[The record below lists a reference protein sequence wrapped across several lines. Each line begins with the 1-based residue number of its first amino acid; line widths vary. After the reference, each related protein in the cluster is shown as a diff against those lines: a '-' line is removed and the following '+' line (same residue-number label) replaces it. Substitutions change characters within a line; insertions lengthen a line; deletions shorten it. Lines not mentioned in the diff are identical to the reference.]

1 MHYQR
6 AQRSCVI
13 AEGCWLFFR
22 CRFSQLRRG
31 GRGNHGS
38 VHYNIVVSGPQPR
51 LLRSTDRLR
60 PGIDKRG
67 SAGQFS
73 TMSADDTANPP
84 AARATEAEDPFRRVR
99 LDKLE
104 TLRGMGID
112 PYPVSFPREH
122 EAAALDRE
130 FAELP
135 AGNETNRQVR
145 VAGRIRAIRN
155 SGMFIDLH
163 DASGKIQIF
172 SHKDYLRPG
181 DLPLLKLLDIGDLI
195 GVEGLVRRTPRGELT
210 VNAEH
215 LTMLAKAL
223 RPLPEKYH
231 GLADIELRY
240 RQRYLDLIMNP
251 QSRETLRRRSHVVA
265 AMRAWLIERGYLE
278 VETPMLHTIPG
289 GAAAKPFIT
298 HHNALDIDLY
308 LRIAPEL
315 HLKRLVV
322 GGLADKVFEINRC
335 FRNEGLSPR
344 HNPEF
349 TSLELYEAYAD
360 YADMMALTERI
371 VAYVAEAATGGLKIS
386 YGGAAIDLTPPW
398 PRRSMAEL
406 VLEATGVD
414 FLAIADA
421 AAAREAAR
429 HLGAAIAGHENWGQA
444 LEAVFG
450 ARVEDRLIQPIHVT
464 GFPRDISPL
473 AKADRHDPRL
483 VERFETY
490 IYGWEIANAF
500 SELNDP
506 LDQRARF
513 EAQMMAR
520 AAGDEEA
527 QPLDEDYVTA
537 LEYGLP
543 PCGGLGIG
551 IDRLVMLLT
560 DSPSIR
566 DVIAFPTLRPR

>member
-1 MHYQR
+1 M
-6 AQRSCVI
+6 A
-13 AEGCWLFFR
+13 
-22 CRFSQLRRG
+22 
-31 GRGNHGS
+31 
-38 VHYNIVVSGPQPR
+38 
-51 LLRSTDRLR
+51 
-60 PGIDKRG
+60 
-67 SAGQFS
+67 
-73 TMSADDTANPP
+73 ADDD
-84 AARATEAEDPFRRVR
+84 DPLRRVR

-104 TLRGMGID
+104 TLRGMGVD
-112 PYPVSFPREH
+112 PFPVSFSRTD
-122 EAAALDRE
+122 EAAGLDERYLAL
-130 FAELP
+130 AVG
-135 AGNETNRQVR
+135 AETNDQVR
-145 VAGRIRAIRN
+145 VAGRIRAMRN
-155 SGMFIDLH
+155 NGMFIDLH

-172 SHKDYLRPG
+172 SHKDLLSPDAPALLR
-181 DLPLLKLLDIGDLI
+181 LFDIGDLI
-195 GVEGLVRRTPRGELT
+195 GVEGRVRRTPRGELT
-210 VNAEH
+210 VNATG

-251 QSRETLRRRSHVVA
+251 QSRETLVRRSRIIA
-265 AMRAWLIERGYLE
+265 ALRAYLSNHLYLE

-289 GAAAKPFIT
+289 GAAARPFVT
-298 HHNALDIDLY
+298 HHNALDMELY

-322 GGLADKVFEINRC
+322 GGLSDKVFEINRC

-349 TSLELYEAYAD
+349 TTLELYAAYAD
-360 YADMMALTERI
+360 YTDMMTLTEQI
-371 VAYVAEAATGGLKIS
+371 VARAAEAVAGGAQIS
-386 YGGAAIDLTPPW
+386 YGGTAIDLTPPW
-398 PRRSMAEL
+398 PRRGMAEL
-406 VLEATGVD
+406 VLEATGTD

-421 AAAREAAR
+421 ASAREAAR
-429 HLGAAIAGHENWGQA
+429 HLGCALSGTESWGQA
-444 LEAVFG
+444 LEVVFA
-450 ARVEDRLIQPIHVT
+450 ARVEDQLIQPTHVT

-473 AKADRHDPRL
+473 AKADRTDPRL

-490 IYGWEIANAF
+490 VYGWEIANAF

-506 LDQRARF
+506 LDQRGRF
-513 EAQMMAR
+513 EAQMLAR

-537 LEYGLP
+537 LEYGMP
-543 PCGGLGIG
+543 PCGGLGLG

>member
-1 MHYQR
+1 
-6 AQRSCVI
+6 
-13 AEGCWLFFR
+13 
-22 CRFSQLRRG
+22 
-31 GRGNHGS
+31 
-38 VHYNIVVSGPQPR
+38 
-51 LLRSTDRLR
+51 
-60 PGIDKRG
+60 
-67 SAGQFS
+67 
-73 TMSADDTANPP
+73 MSADDTS
-84 AARATEAEDPFRRVR
+84 EDPFRRVR
-99 LDKLE
+99 LEKLQA
-104 TLRGMGID
+104 LRAMGID
-112 PYPVSFPREH
+112 PYPVTFARSD
-122 EAAALDRE
+122 EAAELDERHKP
-130 FAELP
+130 LP
-135 AGNETNRQVR
+135 IGAETNDAVR
-145 VAGRIRAIRN
+145 VAGRIRAMRN
-155 SGMFIDLH
+155 TGMFIDLH

-172 SHKDYLRPG
+172 SHKDHLPERDLALLR
-181 DLPLLKLLDIGDLI
+181 LLDIGDLI
-195 GVEGLVRRTPRGELT
+195 GVEGRVRRTPRGELT
-210 VNAEH
+210 VNATA
-215 LTMLAKAL
+215 LTLLAKAL

-240 RQRYLDLIMNP
+240 RQRYLDLIMNEH
-251 QSRETLRRRSHVVA
+251 SRETLRRRSRVVA
-265 AMRAWLIERGYLE
+265 AMRSWLLERGYLE
-278 VETPMLHTIPG
+278 VETPMLHTIPS
-289 GAAAKPFIT
+289 GATARPFVT

-349 TSLELYEAYAD
+349 TTLELYEAYTD
-360 YADMMALTERI
+360 YTGMMALTEEI
-371 VAYVAEAATGGLKIS
+371 VAHVATETTGGAQLS
-386 YGGAAIDLTPPW
+386 YGGTTIDLTAPW

-406 VLEATGVD
+406 VRDATGID
-414 FLAIADA
+414 FLAIEEA
-421 AAAREAAR
+421 AAARDAAR
-429 HLGAAIAGHENWGQA
+429 RLGCALTGSENWGQA
-444 LEAVFG
+444 LEAAF
-450 ARVEDRLIQPIHVT
+450 AAKVEDTLIQPVHVT

-473 AKADRHDPRL
+473 AKADRNDPRL

-490 IYGWEIANAF
+490 VYGWEIANAF

-513 EAQMMAR
+513 EAQMLAR
-520 AAGDEEA
+520 AAGDDEA
-527 QPLDEDYVTA
+527 QPLDEDYVLA

>member
-1 MHYQR
+1 MTDSER
-6 AQRSCVI
+6 
-13 AEGCWLFFR
+13 
-22 CRFSQLRRG
+22 
-31 GRGNHGS
+31 
-38 VHYNIVVSGPQPR
+38 QPR
-51 LLRSTDRLR
+51 D
-60 PGIDKRG
+60 
-67 SAGQFS
+67 
-73 TMSADDTANPP
+73 
-84 AARATEAEDPFRRVR
+84 AEDPLRSVR
-99 LDKLE
+99 IGKCDSLE
-104 TLRGMGID
+104 ALGID
-112 PYPVSFPREH
+112 PYPYNFERTH
-122 EAAALDRE
+122 EASQLERRYTGLAAGAETADR
-130 FAELP
+130 
-135 AGNETNRQVR
+135 VR
-145 VAGRIRAIRN
+145 VAGRIRAMRN

-172 SHKDYLRPG
+172 CHKDFLGSEALGMVR
-181 DLPLLKLLDIGDLI
+181 LLDIGDLI
-195 GVEGLVRRTPRGELT
+195 GVEGLIRRTPRGELT
-210 VNAEH
+210 VNA
-215 LTMLAKAL
+215 TAVTVLAKAL

-251 QSRETLRRRSHVVA
+251 QSRDALLRRSRVVA
-265 AMRAWLIERGYLE
+265 AMRSHLAARGYVE

-289 GAAAKPFIT
+289 GASAKPFVT

-315 HLKRLVV
+315 HLKRLLV
-322 GGLADKVFEINRC
+322 GGLTDKLFEINRC

-349 TSLELYEAYAD
+349 TTLELYEAYVD
-360 YADMMALTERI
+360 YTAMMKLTEELI
-371 VAYVAEAATGGLKIS
+371 TTVAETVLGTLQIG
-386 YGGAAIDLTPPW
+386 YGGTELDLSAPW

-406 VLEATGVD
+406 VQTATGID
-414 FLAIADA
+414 FLALDSAE
-421 AAAREAAR
+421 AAREASAR
-429 HLGAAIAGHENWGQA
+429 VGAALNGAENWGQA
-444 LEAVFG
+444 LEAAFA
-450 ARVEDRLIQPIHVT
+450 ARVEDTLIQPIHVT

-473 AKADRHDPRL
+473 AKADRNDPRL

-506 LDQRARF
+506 QDQHERF
-513 EAQMMAR
+513 EAQMRAR

-527 QPLDEDYVTA
+527 QLLDEDYVTA

>member
-1 MHYQR
+1 MP
-6 AQRSCVI
+6 
-13 AEGCWLFFR
+13 
-22 CRFSQLRRG
+22 
-31 GRGNHGS
+31 S
-38 VHYNIVVSGPQPR
+38 V
-51 LLRSTDRLR
+51 
-60 PGIDKRG
+60 GIDKRDL
-67 SAGQFS
+67 AGQFNL
-73 TMSADDTANPP
+73 MSSDNIPEP
-84 AARATEAEDPFRRVR
+84 AAVRAEADDPFRRAR

-104 TLRGMGID
+104 TLRDMGID
-112 PYPVSFPREH
+112 PYPVSFARAD
-122 EAAALDRE
+122 EAAELDRRY
-130 FAELP
+130 AAIP
-135 AGNETNRQVR
+135 AGSETGDRVT

-172 SHKDYLRPG
+172 SHKDYLRPD
-181 DLPLLKLLDIGDLI
+181 DLPLLRLLDIGDLI
-195 GVEGLVRRTPRGELT
+195 GVTGLVRRTPRGELT
-210 VNAEH
+210 VNAER

-251 QSRETLRRRSHVVA
+251 RSRETLRRRSRIVA
-265 AMRAWLIERGYLE
+265 AMRAFLIERGYLE
-278 VETPMLHTIPG
+278 VETPMLHVIPG
-289 GAAAKPFIT
+289 GAAARPFVT

-322 GGLADKVFEINRC
+322 GGLSDKVFEINRC

-349 TSLELYEAYAD
+349 TSLELYEAYSD
-360 YADMMALTERI
+360 YAGMMNLAEEI
-371 VAYVAEAATGGLKIS
+371 IAHVARAATGGLKIS
-386 YGGAAIDLTPPW
+386 YGGTEIDLTPPW
-398 PRRSMAEL
+398 PRRAMAEL

-421 AAAREAAR
+421 DAARAAAR
-429 HLGAAIAGHENWGQA
+429 HLGVAIAGGENWGQA
-444 LEAVFG
+444 LEAVFA
-450 ARVEDRLIQPIHVT
+450 ARVEDRLIQPTHVT

-473 AKADRHDPRL
+473 AKADPHDPRL

-490 IYGWEIANAF
+490 VYGWEIANAF

>member
-1 MHYQR
+1 M
-6 AQRSCVI
+6 
-13 AEGCWLFFR
+13 
-22 CRFSQLRRG
+22 
-31 GRGNHGS
+31 
-38 VHYNIVVSGPQPR
+38 
-51 LLRSTDRLR
+51 TD
-60 PGIDKRG
+60 GE
-67 SAGQFS
+67 GQFR
-73 TMSADDTANPP
+73 DD
-84 AARATEAEDPFRRVR
+84 EDPLRAVR
-99 LDKLE
+99 IGKRDSLKAL
-104 TLRGMGID
+104 GID
-112 PYPVSFPREH
+112 PYPHYFERSH
-122 EAAALDRE
+122 EAAELERRHAGLAAGVETDDR
-130 FAELP
+130 
-135 AGNETNRQVR
+135 VR
-145 VAGRIRAIRN
+145 VAGRIRAMRN

-172 SHKDYLRPG
+172 CHRDLLGPEALAVLR
-181 DLPLLKLLDIGDLI
+181 LLDIGDLL

-210 VNAEH
+210 VNASA
-215 LTMLAKAL
+215 LTVLAKAL

-251 QSRETLRRRSHVVA
+251 QSRETLRRRSLIVG
-265 AMRAWLIERGYLE
+265 AMRSRLVARGYLE
-278 VETPMLHTIPG
+278 VETPMLHPIPG
-289 GAAAKPFIT
+289 GASAKPFVT
-298 HHNALDIDLY
+298 HHNALDMDLY

-322 GGLADKVFEINRC
+322 GGLADKLFEINRC

-349 TSLELYEAYAD
+349 TTLELYEAYVD
-360 YADMMALTERI
+360 YTAMMTLTEEL
-371 VAYVAEAATGGLKIS
+371 VATVAETVFGSLRIE
-386 YGGAAIDLTPPW
+386 YGGTAIDLSPQW

-406 VLEATGVD
+406 VQTATGVD
-414 FLAIADA
+414 FLAFDDA
-421 AAAREAAR
+421 AAAREAAAA
-429 HLGAAIAGHENWGQA
+429 LGAAVTGSENWGQA
-444 LEAVFG
+444 LEAVFA
-450 ARVEDRLIQPIHVT
+450 ARVENTLIQPIHVI

-473 AKADRHDPRL
+473 AKTDRADPRL
-483 VERFETY
+483 VDRFETY

-506 LDQRARF
+506 QDQRERF
-513 EAQMMAR
+513 EAQMRAR

-566 DVIAFPTLRPR
+566 DVIAFPTLRLR

>member
-1 MHYQR
+1 
-6 AQRSCVI
+6 
-13 AEGCWLFFR
+13 
-22 CRFSQLRRG
+22 
-31 GRGNHGS
+31 
-38 VHYNIVVSGPQPR
+38 
-51 LLRSTDRLR
+51 
-60 PGIDKRG
+60 
-67 SAGQFS
+67 
-73 TMSADDTANPP
+73 MSADDPVN
-84 AARATEAEDPFRRVR
+84 AATKNTEESDDPFRRVR
-99 LDKLE
+99 LEKLDA
-104 TLRGMGID
+104 LRGLGVD
-112 PYPVSFPREH
+112 PYPVGFARTD
-122 EAAALDRE
+122 EAAALDARYI
-130 FAELP
+130 ELP
-135 AGNETNRQVR
+135 AGTQTNEQAR

-163 DASGKIQIF
+163 DASGKIQVF
-172 SHKDYLRPG
+172 CHKDFLPAEGLAMLR
-181 DLPLLKLLDIGDLI
+181 LLDIGDLI
-195 GVEGLVRRTPRGELT
+195 GVEGRVRRTPRGELT
-210 VNAEH
+210 VNATA

-251 QSRETLRRRSHVVA
+251 QSRETLRRRSRVVA
-265 AMRAWLIERGYLE
+265 AMRGFLSARGYLE

-289 GAAAKPFIT
+289 GAAARPFIT

-322 GGLADKVFEINRC
+322 GGLAEKVFEINRC

-349 TSLELYEAYAD
+349 TTLELYEAYVD
-360 YADMMALTERI
+360 YRAMMSLTEAI
-371 VAYVAEAATGGLKIS
+371 VAHVAEAATGGTRLA
-386 YGGAAIDLTPPW
+386 YGGAEIDLTPPW

-414 FLAIADA
+414 FLAIDNA
-421 AAAREAAR
+421 ASAREAAAR
-429 HLGAAIAGHENWGQA
+429 LGCALTGKENWGQA
-444 LEAVFG
+444 LEAAFA
-450 ARVEDRLIQPIHVT
+450 ARVEDRLIQPTHVT

-473 AKADRHDPRL
+473 AKADRNDPRL

-506 LDQRARF
+506 IDQRARF
-513 EAQMMAR
+513 EAQMLAR

-527 QPLDEDYVTA
+527 QPLDEDYVMA

>member
-1 MHYQR
+1 M
-6 AQRSCVI
+6 
-13 AEGCWLFFR
+13 
-22 CRFSQLRRG
+22 
-31 GRGNHGS
+31 
-38 VHYNIVVSGPQPR
+38 
-51 LLRSTDRLR
+51 
-60 PGIDKRG
+60 
-67 SAGQFS
+67 
-73 TMSADDTANPP
+73 
-84 AARATEAEDPFRRVR
+84 R

-104 TLRGMGID
+104 TLRDMGID
-112 PYPVSFPREH
+112 PYPVGFSREH
-122 EAAALDRE
+122 EAAELDRRY
-130 FAELP
+130 ADMP
-135 AGNETNRQVR
+135 AGTETGDRVS
-145 VAGRIRAIRN
+145 VAGRIRAMRN

-172 SHKDYLRPG
+172 SHKDYLRAD

-195 GVEGLVRRTPRGELT
+195 GVEGFVRRTPRGELT

-251 QSRETLRRRSHVVA
+251 QSRETLRRRSRIVA
-265 AMRAWLIERGYLE
+265 AMRGWLIERGYLE

-349 TSLELYEAYAD
+349 TSLELYEAYSD
-360 YADMMALTERI
+360 YTGMMDLTERI
-371 VAYVAEAATGGLKIS
+371 VAHVAEAAAGGLQIS
-386 YGGAAIDLTPPW
+386 YGGTEIDLTPPW

-421 AAAREAAR
+421 AAARDAAR
-429 HLGAAIAGHENWGQA
+429 HLGAAIAGGENWGQS

-450 ARVEDRLIQPIHVT
+450 ARVEDRLIQPVHVT

-473 AKADRHDPRL
+473 AKADRDDPRL

-490 IYGWEIANAF
+490 VYGWEIANAF

>member
-1 MHYQR
+1 MTDSER
-6 AQRSCVI
+6 
-13 AEGCWLFFR
+13 
-22 CRFSQLRRG
+22 
-31 GRGNHGS
+31 
-38 VHYNIVVSGPQPR
+38 QPR
-51 LLRSTDRLR
+51 DAEDPLRSVR
-60 PGIDKRG
+60 IDKRESLQALG
-67 SAGQFS
+67 
-73 TMSADDTANPP
+73 
-84 AARATEAEDPFRRVR
+84 V
-99 LDKLE
+99 
-104 TLRGMGID
+104 D
-112 PYPVSFPREH
+112 PYPYSFERTH
-122 EAAALDRE
+122 EASQLERRYTGLAAGAETEDR
-130 FAELP
+130 
-135 AGNETNRQVR
+135 VR
-145 VAGRIRAIRN
+145 VAGRIRAMRN
-155 SGMFIDLH
+155 SGMFIDLY

-172 SHKDYLRPG
+172 CHKD
-181 DLPLLKLLDIGDLI
+181 LLGVEALGMVRLLDIGDLI
-195 GVEGLVRRTPRGELT
+195 GIEGLVRRTPRGELT
-210 VNAEH
+210 INASGV
-215 LTMLAKAL
+215 TVLAKTL

-231 GLADIELRY
+231 GLADVELRY

-251 QSRETLRRRSHVVA
+251 QNRDTLLRRSRVVA
-265 AMRAWLIERGYLE
+265 AIRNHLSEQGYLE

-289 GAAAKPFIT
+289 GASAKPFVT

-315 HLKRLVV
+315 YLKRLLV
-322 GGLADKVFEINRC
+322 GGVADKLFEINRC

-349 TSLELYEAYAD
+349 TTLELYEAYVD
-360 YADMMALTERI
+360 YTAMMKLTEELITTAAETVLGTLRI
-371 VAYVAEAATGGLKIS
+371 G
-386 YGGAAIDLTPPW
+386 YGGTEIDLSAPW

-406 VLEATGVD
+406 VQAATGFD
-414 FLAIADA
+414 FLVLDSA
-421 AAAREAAR
+421 AAAREAAGS
-429 HLGAAIAGHENWGQA
+429 LGAALAGGENWGQA
-444 LEAVFG
+444 LEAAFA
-450 ARVEDRLIQPIHVT
+450 ARVEDTLIQPIHVT

-473 AKADRHDPRL
+473 AKADRNDPRL

-506 LDQRARF
+506 QDQRERF
-513 EAQMMAR
+513 EAQMRAR

-527 QPLDEDYVTA
+527 QLLDEDYLTA

>member
-1 MHYQR
+1 M
-6 AQRSCVI
+6 
-13 AEGCWLFFR
+13 
-22 CRFSQLRRG
+22 
-31 GRGNHGS
+31 
-38 VHYNIVVSGPQPR
+38 
-51 LLRSTDRLR
+51 T
-60 PGIDKRG
+60 
-67 SAGQFS
+67 
-73 TMSADDTANPP
+73 ADDLVHDPSRNIS
-84 AARATEAEDPFRRVR
+84 EDDDPFRRVR
-99 LDKLE
+99 LEKLAA
-104 TLRGMGID
+104 LQSLGID
-112 PYPVSFPREH
+112 PYPVSFARTA
-122 EAAALDRE
+122 EAAALETRH
-130 FAELP
+130 AALP
-135 AGNETNRQVR
+135 AGAETEERVR

-172 SHKDYLRPG
+172 SHKDFLSPDQLALLR
-181 DLPLLKLLDIGDLI
+181 LLDIGDLI

-210 VNAEH
+210 INAAAI
-215 LTMLAKAL
+215 TVLAKAL

-251 QSRETLRRRSHVVA
+251 QSRETLRRRSRIVA
-265 AMRAWLIERGYLE
+265 AMRGFLLSRGYLE

-298 HHNALDIDLY
+298 HHNALDMELY

-322 GGLADKVFEINRC
+322 GGLSDKVFEINRC

-360 YADMMALTERI
+360 YTDMMALTEAI
-371 VAYVAEAATGGLKIS
+371 VAHVAEAAAGGMQIA
-386 YGGAAIDLTPPW
+386 YGGTSIDLAPPW
-398 PRRSMAEL
+398 PRRGMAEL
-406 VLEATGVD
+406 VLEHTGAD
-414 FLAIADA
+414 FLALDNAES
-421 AAAREAAR
+421 AREAAGR
-429 HLGAAIAGHENWGQA
+429 LGCALKGNENWGQA
-444 LEAVFG
+444 LEAAFA
-450 ARVEDRLIQPIHVT
+450 ARVEDKLIQPIHVT

-473 AKADRHDPRL
+473 AKADRNDPRL

-490 IYGWEIANAF
+490 VYGWEIANAF

-513 EAQMMAR
+513 EAQMLAR

>member
-1 MHYQR
+1 MTDSER
-6 AQRSCVI
+6 
-13 AEGCWLFFR
+13 
-22 CRFSQLRRG
+22 
-31 GRGNHGS
+31 
-38 VHYNIVVSGPQPR
+38 QPR
-51 LLRSTDRLR
+51 DAEDPLRSVR
-60 PGIDKRG
+60 IDKRE
-67 SAGQFS
+67 SLQA
-73 TMSADDTANPP
+73 
-84 AARATEAEDPFRRVR
+84 
-99 LDKLE
+99 L
-104 TLRGMGID
+104 GID
-112 PYPVSFPREH
+112 PYPYSFERTH
-122 EAAALDRE
+122 EASQLERRYTG
-130 FAELP
+130 LP
-135 AGNETNRQVR
+135 AGAETEDRVR
-145 VAGRIRAIRN
+145 VAGRIRAMRN
-155 SGMFIDLH
+155 SGMFIDLY

-172 SHKDYLRPG
+172 CHKD
-181 DLPLLKLLDIGDLI
+181 LLGPETLEIVRLLDIGDLI
-195 GVEGLVRRTPRGELT
+195 GVDGLVRRTPRGELT
-210 VNAEH
+210 INASGV
-215 LTMLAKAL
+215 TVLAKAL

-251 QSRETLRRRSHVVA
+251 QSRDRLLRRSRVVA
-265 AMRAWLIERGYLE
+265 AIRGHLAERGYVE

-289 GAAAKPFIT
+289 GASAKPFVT

-315 HLKRLVV
+315 HLKRLLV
-322 GGLADKVFEINRC
+322 GGLADRLFEINRC

-349 TSLELYEAYAD
+349 TTLELYEAYVD
-360 YADMMALTERI
+360 YTAMMKLTEELITTAAETVLGTLRI
-371 VAYVAEAATGGLKIS
+371 G
-386 YGGAAIDLTPPW
+386 YGGTEIDLSAPW

-406 VLEATGVD
+406 VQTATGVD
-414 FLAIADA
+414 FLALDNAE
-421 AAAREAAR
+421 AAREAAAR
-429 HLGAAIAGHENWGQA
+429 VGAALTGGENWGQA
-444 LEAVFG
+444 LEAAFA
-450 ARVEDRLIQPIHVT
+450 ARVEDILIQPIHVT

-473 AKADRHDPRL
+473 AKAARHDPRL

-506 LDQRARF
+506 QDQRARF
-513 EAQMMAR
+513 EAQMRAR

-527 QPLDEDYVTA
+527 QLLDEDYVTA

-551 IDRLVMLLT
+551 VDRLVMLLT

>member
-1 MHYQR
+1 MTDSER
-6 AQRSCVI
+6 
-13 AEGCWLFFR
+13 
-22 CRFSQLRRG
+22 
-31 GRGNHGS
+31 
-38 VHYNIVVSGPQPR
+38 QPR
-51 LLRSTDRLR
+51 DAEDPLRSVR
-60 PGIDKRG
+60 IDKRDG
-67 SAGQFS
+67 L
-73 TMSADDTANPP
+73 
-84 AARATEAEDPFRRVR
+84 EA
-99 LDKLE
+99 L
-104 TLRGMGID
+104 GID
-112 PYPVSFPREH
+112 PYPYSFERTH
-122 EAAALDRE
+122 EAVQLERRYTGLGAGAETEDR
-130 FAELP
+130 
-135 AGNETNRQVR
+135 VR
-145 VAGRIRAIRN
+145 VAGRIRAMRN

-172 SHKDYLRPG
+172 CHKD
-181 DLPLLKLLDIGDLI
+181 LLGSEALGMVRLLDIGDLI

-210 VNAEH
+210 VNA
-215 LTMLAKAL
+215 TGVTVLAKAL

-231 GLADIELRY
+231 GLADVELRY

-251 QSRETLRRRSHVVA
+251 QSRDTLLRRSRIVA
-265 AMRAWLIERGYLE
+265 AIRNHLAERGYVE

-289 GAAAKPFIT
+289 GASAKPFVT

-315 HLKRLVV
+315 HLKRLLV
-322 GGLADKVFEINRC
+322 GGVADKLFEINRC

-349 TSLELYEAYAD
+349 TTLELYEAYVDHTA
-360 YADMMALTERI
+360 MMKLTEELITTAAETVLGTLRI
-371 VAYVAEAATGGLKIS
+371 G
-386 YGGAAIDLTPPW
+386 YGGTEIDLSAPW

-406 VLEATGVD
+406 VQTATGVD
-414 FLAIADA
+414 FLALGTA
-421 AAAREAAR
+421 EAAR
-429 HLGAAIAGHENWGQA
+429 GSAARVGAALAGGENWGQA
-444 LEAVFG
+444 LEAAFA
-450 ARVEDRLIQPIHVT
+450 ARVEDTLIQPIHVT

-473 AKADRHDPRL
+473 AKADRRDPRL

-506 LDQRARF
+506 QDQRERF
-513 EAQMMAR
+513 EAQMRAR

-527 QPLDEDYVTA
+527 QLLDEDYVTA

>member
-1 MHYQR
+1 
-6 AQRSCVI
+6 
-13 AEGCWLFFR
+13 
-22 CRFSQLRRG
+22 
-31 GRGNHGS
+31 
-38 VHYNIVVSGPQPR
+38 
-51 LLRSTDRLR
+51 
-60 PGIDKRG
+60 
-67 SAGQFS
+67 
-73 TMSADDTANPP
+73 MSADDD
-84 AARATEAEDPFRRVR
+84 DPFRSVR

-104 TLRGMGID
+104 ALRAMGID
-112 PYPVSFPREH
+112 PYPVSFRRTV
-122 EAAALDRE
+122 EAAAVDARYRDL
-130 FAELP
+130 A
-135 AGNETNRQVR
+135 AGAETNDAVS

-172 SHKDYLRPG
+172 SHKDYLREG
-181 DLPLLKLLDIGDLI
+181 DRPLLRLLDIGDLI
-195 GVEGLVRRTPRGELT
+195 GVEGRVRRTPRGELT
-210 VNAEH
+210 VNATA

-240 RQRYLDLIMNP
+240 RQRYLDLIMNE
-251 QSRETLRRRSHVVA
+251 QSRETLRRRSRIIA
-265 AMRAWLIERGYLE
+265 AMRGWLTERGYLE
-278 VETPMLHTIPG
+278 VETPMLHTIPS
-289 GAAAKPFIT
+289 GATAKPFVT
-298 HHNALDIDLY
+298 HHNALDMELY

-322 GGLADKVFEINRC
+322 GGLADRVFEINRC

-349 TSLELYEAYAD
+349 TTLELYEAYAD
-360 YADMMALTERI
+360 YTDMMSLTEAV
-371 VAYVAEAATGGLKIS
+371 VAHVAEAAGGGRRIS
-386 YGGAAIDLTPPW
+386 YGGTEIDLSPPW
-398 PRRSMAEL
+398 PRRTMAEL
-406 VLEATGVD
+406 VLKATGTD
-414 FLAIADA
+414 FLALEDA
-421 AAAREAAR
+421 AAGRTAAE
-429 HLGAAIAGHENWGQA
+429 HLGCALVGNESWGQA
-444 LEAVFG
+444 LEAAFA
-450 ARVEDRLIQPIHVT
+450 ARVEDSLIQPVHVT

-473 AKADRHDPRL
+473 AKADPRDPRL
-483 VERFETY
+483 VERFESY
-490 IYGWEIANAF
+490 VYGWEIANAF

-513 EAQMMAR
+513 EAQMLAR

-551 IDRLVMLLT
+551 IDRLTMLLT

>member
-1 MHYQR
+1 M
-6 AQRSCVI
+6 SDG
-13 AEGCWLFFR
+13 E
-22 CRFSQLRRG
+22 S
-31 GRGNHGS
+31 
-38 VHYNIVVSGPQPR
+38 QPR
-51 LLRSTDRLR
+51 DAQDPLRSVRI
-60 PGIDKRG
+60 GKRDSLKALG
-67 SAGQFS
+67 VEPYPYSFERTHEAGQLERRY
-73 TMSADDTANPP
+73 AGLAPG
-84 AARATEAEDPFRRVR
+84 AETEDRVR
-99 LDKLE
+99 
-104 TLRGMGID
+104 I
-112 PYPVSFPREH
+112 
-122 EAAALDRE
+122 
-130 FAELP
+130 
-135 AGNETNRQVR
+135 
-145 VAGRIRAIRN
+145 AGRIRAMRN

-172 SHKDYLRPG
+172 CHKD
-181 DLPLLKLLDIGDLI
+181 LLGQEALNIVRLLDIGDLI

-210 VNAEH
+210 VNASGVSV
-215 LTMLAKAL
+215 LAKAL

-231 GLADIELRY
+231 GLADVELRY

-251 QSRETLRRRSHVVA
+251 PSRDTLLRRSRVVA
-265 AMRAWLIERGYLE
+265 AIRGHLAGRGYVE

-289 GAAAKPFIT
+289 GASAKPFVT

-315 HLKRLVV
+315 HLKRLLV
-322 GGLADKVFEINRC
+322 GGVADKLFEINRC

-349 TSLELYEAYAD
+349 TTLELYEAYVD
-360 YADMMALTERI
+360 YTAMMKLTEEL
-371 VAYVAEAATGGLKIS
+371 VATVAETVLGTLRFNYAGTE
-386 YGGAAIDLTPPW
+386 IDLSPPW

-406 VLEATGVD
+406 VLEETGID
-414 FLAIADA
+414 FMTLD
-421 AAAREAAR
+421 E
-429 HLGAAIAGHENWGQA
+429 GAAQRALDKLQIEKTENWGRA
-444 LEAVFG
+444 LEEAFSFY
-450 ARVEDRLIQPIHVT
+450 VEDKLIQPVHVT

-473 AKADRHDPRL
+473 AKADRTEPRL

-500 SELNDP
+500 SELTDP
-506 LDQRARF
+506 EDQRQRF
-513 EAQMMAR
+513 EAQMQAR

-527 QPLDEDYVTA
+527 QRLDEDYVTA

>member
-1 MHYQR
+1 M
-6 AQRSCVI
+6 
-13 AEGCWLFFR
+13 
-22 CRFSQLRRG
+22 
-31 GRGNHGS
+31 
-38 VHYNIVVSGPQPR
+38 
-51 LLRSTDRLR
+51 TD
-60 PGIDKRG
+60 GE
-67 SAGQFS
+67 GQFR
-73 TMSADDTANPP
+73 DD
-84 AARATEAEDPFRRVR
+84 EDPLRAVR
-99 LDKLE
+99 IGKRDSLKAL
-104 TLRGMGID
+104 GID
-112 PYPVSFPREH
+112 PYPHYFERSH
-122 EAAALDRE
+122 EAAELERRHAGLAAGVETDDR
-130 FAELP
+130 
-135 AGNETNRQVR
+135 VR
-145 VAGRIRAIRN
+145 VAGRIRAMRN

-172 SHKDYLRPG
+172 CHRDLLGPEALAVLR
-181 DLPLLKLLDIGDLI
+181 LLDIGDLL

-210 VNAEH
+210 VNASF
-215 LTMLAKAL
+215 LTVLAKAL

-251 QSRETLRRRSHVVA
+251 QSRETLRRRSLIVG
-265 AMRAWLIERGYLE
+265 AMRSRLVARRYLE
-278 VETPMLHTIPG
+278 VETPMLHPIPG
-289 GAAAKPFIT
+289 GASAKPFVT
-298 HHNALDIDLY
+298 HHNALDMDLY

-322 GGLADKVFEINRC
+322 GGLADKLFEINRC

-349 TSLELYEAYAD
+349 TTLELYEAYVD
-360 YADMMALTERI
+360 YTAMMTLTEEL
-371 VAYVAEAATGGLKIS
+371 VATVAETVFGSLRIE
-386 YGGAAIDLTPPW
+386 YGGTAIDLSPPW

-406 VLEATGVD
+406 VQTATGVD
-414 FLAIADA
+414 FLAFDNA
-421 AAAREAAR
+421 AAAREAAAA
-429 HLGAAIAGHENWGQA
+429 LGPAVTGSENWGQA
-444 LEAVFG
+444 LEAAFA
-450 ARVEDRLIQPIHVT
+450 ARVENTLIQPIHVI

-473 AKADRHDPRL
+473 AKTDGADPRL

-506 LDQRARF
+506 QDQRERF
-513 EAQMMAR
+513 EAQMRAR